1 MTSFGGG
8 HVVDIA
14 TQHPALMTA
23 VVQVPMLIVGAT
35 GDTVAPLASDMVR
48 RVANPNLRVIE
59 VDADH
64 FDPCFDP
71 VFPQM
76 VDP

>member
-1 MTSFGGG
+1 M
-8 HVVDIA
+8 VDIA

-23 VVQVPMLIVGAT
+23 IVQVPMLIVGAT

-59 VDADH
+59 VYADH
-64 FDPCFDP
+64 FDPCLDPCFDP